1 MHIANKQIY
10 IFLHQTL
17 LDYESCSYWA
27 TYLFHAVKSKY
38 KVRLDYCV
46 PLCVS
51 LLLLHTPFIL
61 RLHRKSFSY
70 CELFTL
76 SPIQAFNPT
85 ANVQAVR
92 VKNTLPQDPHACVQ
106 YVRMYVYVADK
117 PWQHISPSD
126 TLPMQS
132 QELIRASL
140 CGYFLSGNLGRPSW
154 DY

>member
-1 MHIANKQIY
+1 MHIVNKQLY

-27 TYLFHAVKSKY
+27 TSFFHAVKSQY

-46 PLCVS
+46 PLRVS
-51 LLLLHTPFIL
+51 LLAFPPFML
-61 RLHRKSFSY
+61 RLHRKSFSC

-92 VKNTLPQDPHACVQ
+92 VKNTLPQDPHACVL
-106 YVRMYVYVADK
+106 YVRMYVYVVDK
-117 PWQHISPSD
+117 P
-126 TLPMQS
+126 
-132 QELIRASL
+132 
-140 CGYFLSGNLGRPSW
+140 
-154 DY
+154 